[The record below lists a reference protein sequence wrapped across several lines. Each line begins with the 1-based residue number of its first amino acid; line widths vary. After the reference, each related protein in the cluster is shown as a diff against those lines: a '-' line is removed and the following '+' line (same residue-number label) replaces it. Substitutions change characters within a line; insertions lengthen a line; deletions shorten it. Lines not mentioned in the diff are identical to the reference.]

1 MRFFSKAVILGL
13 VVAIAALISLNVSAA
28 DPFRKLGRGVVN
40 VAAGALEIPMKIYDV
55 NKEEGGLAALTY
67 GLFKGIGYFVAREV
81 IGVVEIVTF
90 PMPLP
95 GATDSKRDIGWGIRT
110 AYGARMGC
118 RTGSRYLQYH
128 IPGFPSK
135 LN

>member
-1 MRFFSKAVILGL
+1 MRFFNKAVVLGFT
-13 VVAIAALISLNVSAA
+13 VAIAALISFNVSAD

-40 VAAGALEIPMKIYDV
+40 VGFGALEIPMKVYDV
-55 NKEEGGLAALTY
+55 NQEEGGLAALTY

-95 GATDSKRDIGWGIRT
+95 GATGSKKELGWG
-110 AYGARMGC
+110 YGPLMEPEWVVGPDHDI
-118 RTGSRYLQYH
+118 YNIIYQD
-128 IPGFPSK
+128 FPQ
-135 LN
+135 N